1 MKGGRSNVVLIG
13 MPGAGKSTV
22 GVLLAKQLGKGF
34 VDTDVV
40 IQSVEG
46 RTLQDIVDGEGHL
59 ALRAIEERALCELDV
74 HDHVIA
80 TGGSAAYSDA
90 AMAALRR
97 NGVIVYLDVPWSE
110 IEARVTNLGSRGI
123 ARAEGQTLR
132 DVYDERTPLYEHH
145 ADIIVDCTG
154 LTQAQAVER
163 VAAALEQPAASG
175 K

>member
-1 MKGGRSNVVLIG
+1 MKGARSNVVLIG

-59 ALRAIEERALCELDV
+59 ALRAIEERVLCELDV

-80 TGGSAAYSDA
+80 TGGSAAYSEA
-90 AMAALRR
+90 AMAALHRD
-97 NGVIVYLDVPWSE
+97 GVIVYLDVPWPE

-123 ARAEGQTLR
+123 ARAEDQTLR

-145 ADIIVDCTG
+145 ADIIVDCDG

-163 VAAALEQPAASG
+163 VAAELEQQAASG